1 MWYASRS
8 KRLYP
13 AAQLPGPREASPKQS
28 DGKEMFMVP
37 TGPDFQLCLS
47 LAKLLLASDQDIA
60 ESPA

>member
-1 MWYASRS
+1 MPAGA
-8 KRLYP
+8 KGFYP